1 MARRRT
7 PAKAVRRRA
16 SGGRRPR
23 RREGDGD
30 RSLWAIAAVALF
42 VAAGW
47 LADAVVANWPL
58 VIGGTVVLIAGL
70 AGALLLR
77 HRAIEARER
86 EWLEDNARLERVDR
100 MTGDRFEA
108 LVEALLRREGFR
120 EVRRIGGSGDGGVDV
135 VATAPGGEHFVI
147 QCKRWGASVGS
158 PQIRDLLG
166 ALHAHP
172 GHRGV
177 LVTSSTFTA
186 PARECAA
193 GTGLTLIDRAL
204 LAAWFTGSF
213 ALAPRARR
221 GAGRRLLPGRRPAM
235 PRPDGDAG
243 LEGAL
248 GDEPA

>member
-1 MARRRT
+1 MARRRR

-16 SGGRRPR
+16 AGGRRPR
-23 RREGDGD
+23 RRKGDGD
-30 RSLWAIAAVALF
+30 AFLWA
-42 VAAGW
+42 VAALALVVVAMW
-47 LADAVVANWPL
+47 LVDVVVANWPL
-58 VIGGTVVLIAGL
+58 VIGGTIALAAGL
-70 AGALLLR
+70 AGVLLLR
-77 HRAIEARER
+77 HRVIEARER
-86 EWLEDNARLERVDR
+86 EWLRDNARLERVDR

-120 EVRRIGGSGDGGVDV
+120 GVRRIGGSGDGGVDV
-135 VATAPGGEHFVI
+135 VATAPGGDRFVI
-147 QCKRWGASVGS
+147 QCKRWGTSVGS

-166 ALHAHP
+166 ALHAYP

-177 LVTSSTFTA
+177 LVTSAAFTA

-193 GTGLTLIDRAL
+193 GTDLTLIDRAL

-213 ALAPRARR
+213 TLAPRARP
-221 GAGRRLLPGRRPAM
+221 GAGRWPLPRRRPAT
-235 PRPDGDAG
+235 PYPDGDLG

>member
-16 SGGRRPR
+16 SGGRKPR

-30 RSLWAIAAVALF
+30 WLLWVVAAVALVL
-42 VAAGW
+42 VAMW
-47 LADAVVANWPL
+47 LVDVVVANWQL
-58 VIGGTVVLIAGL
+58 VIGGTIVLTVALI
-70 AGALLLR
+70 GALLLR
-77 HRAIEARER
+77 HRVIEARER
-86 EWLEDNARLERVDR
+86 EWLKDNARLERVDR

-135 VATAPGGEHFVI
+135 VATAPGGDRFVI
-147 QCKRWGASVGS
+147 QCKRWGTSVGS

-166 ALHAHP
+166 ALHAYP

-177 LVTSSTFTA
+177 LVTATTFTA
-186 PARECAA
+186 PAREYAA
-193 GTGLTLIDRAL
+193 GTDLTLIDRTL

-213 ALAPRARR
+213 TLAPRARR
-221 GAGRRLLPGRRPAM
+221 GTGRWFLPGRRPVA
-235 PRPDGDAG
+235 PYPDGDLG

>member
-7 PAKAVRRRA
+7 PARAVRRRA

-23 RREGDGD
+23 RRKDDGD
-30 RSLWAIAAVALF
+30 WFLWVVAAVVLLL
-42 VAAGW
+42 VVMW
-47 LADAVVANWPL
+47 LVDVVVANWQL
-58 VIGGTVVLIAGL
+58 VIGGTIVLIAGL

-77 HRAIEARER
+77 HRVIEARER
-86 EWLEDNARLERVDR
+86 EWLRDNARLERVDR

-120 EVRRIGGSGDGGVDV
+120 GVRRIGGSGDGGVDV
-135 VATAPGGEHFVI
+135 VATAPGGDDFVI
-147 QCKRWGASVGS
+147 QCKRWGSTVGS

-166 ALHAHP
+166 ALHAYP

-177 LVTSSTFTA
+177 LVTSATFTA
-186 PARECAA
+186 PAREYAA
-193 GTGLTLIDRAL
+193 GTGLTLIDRAM

-213 ALAPRARR
+213 TLAPRARH
-221 GAGRRLLPGRRPAM
+221 GAGRRFPPGRRLATPY
-235 PRPDGDAG
+235 PDGELG

>member
-16 SGGRRPR
+16 PGGRRPR
-23 RREGDGD
+23 RRKGDGD
-30 RSLWAIAAVALF
+30 AFLWAVAVLAL
-42 VAAGW
+42 VVVVMW
-47 LADAVVANWPL
+47 LVDVVVANWPL
-58 VIGGTVVLIAGL
+58 VIGGTIALAAGL
-70 AGALLLR
+70 AGVLLLR
-77 HRAIEARER
+77 HRVIEARER
-86 EWLEDNARLERVDR
+86 EWLRDNARLERVDR

-120 EVRRIGGSGDGGVDV
+120 GVRRVGGSGDGGVDV
-135 VATAPGGEHFVI
+135 VATAPGGDRFVI
-147 QCKRWGASVGS
+147 QCKRWGTSVGS

-166 ALHAHP
+166 ALHAYP

-177 LVTSSTFTA
+177 LVTSAAFTA

-193 GTGLTLIDRAL
+193 GTDLTLIDRAL

-213 ALAPRARR
+213 TLAPRARP
-221 GAGRRLLPGRRPAM
+221 GAGRWPLPRRRPA
-235 PRPDGDAG
+235 PPYPDGDLG

>member
-23 RREGDGD
+23 RRKGDGD
-30 RSLWAIAAVALF
+30 RFLWAVAAVALF
-42 VAAGW
+42 VAAMW
-47 LADAVVANWPL
+47 LVDVVVANWQL
-58 VIGGTVVLIAGL
+58 VIGGTIVLIAGL
-70 AGALLLR
+70 AGVLLLR
-77 HRAIEARER
+77 HRVIEARER
-86 EWLEDNARLERVDR
+86 EWLEHNARLERVDR

-120 EVRRIGGSGDGGVDV
+120 GVRRIGGSGDGGVDV
-135 VATAPGGEHFVI
+135 VATAPGGDRFVI
-147 QCKRWGASVGS
+147 QCKRWSTSVGS

-166 ALHAHP
+166 ALHAYP

-177 LVTSSTFTA
+177 LVTSATFTA
-186 PARECAA
+186 PAREYAE
-193 GTGLTLIDRAL
+193 GTGLTLIDRAS

-213 ALAPRARR
+213 TLAPRVRHGAARR
-221 GAGRRLLPGRRPAM
+221 FLPGRRPAT
-235 PRPDGDAG
+235 PYPDGELG